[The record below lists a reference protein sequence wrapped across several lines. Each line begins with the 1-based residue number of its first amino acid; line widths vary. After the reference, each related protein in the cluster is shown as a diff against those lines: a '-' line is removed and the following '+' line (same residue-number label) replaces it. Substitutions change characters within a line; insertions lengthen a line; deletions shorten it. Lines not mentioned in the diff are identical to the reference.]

1 MAGLLGLPQMGPIP
15 PERPMAQAPGQASI
29 NGASLLQKLL
39 DPSFALPI
47 AGALM
52 GNQGNR
58 ANFANAFGAAGQSM
72 MKAKETNR
80 TKAYFEKAAPEYAEM
95 LAGGAP
101 MGEVWKTYM
110 EARKA
115 QPTATDDIKE
125 FQFAKQSGQF
135 DGSFTD
141 WQTKGVKDQDATFGR
156 EQNLRK
162 EYGATPEYK
171 RYDDV
176 RAAYERIRSSAQR
189 ESGAGDL
196 GTIFGFMKMLDPGS
210 VVREGEF
217 ANAENSA
224 GVPERVRG
232 LYNRVMQGERLTP
245 EQRAEFVATADSL
258 YQNESQRISGL
269 NERFS
274 SIAGQH
280 QLDPGRI
287 VVQPAKYD
295 PLGKAGGAGGADPLG
310 IR

>member
-29 NGASLLQKLL
+29 NGMDLLKKLL

-47 AGALM
+47 ASALM

-58 ANFANAFGAAGQSM
+58 QNFASAFGQAGQGIL
-72 MKAKETNR
+72 KAKETNR
-80 TKAYFEKAAPEYAEM
+80 TKEF
-95 LAGGAP
+95 LAKNSPDLAQALEGGAP
-101 MGEVWKTYM
+101 MGEIWKSYLET
-110 EARKA
+110 RKA
-115 QPTATDDIKE
+115 QPASTDDIKE
-125 FQFAKQSGQF
+125 FEFAKRSGQF
-135 DGSFTD
+135 EGSFTD

-162 EYGATPEYK
+162 EYSATPEYK

-232 LYNRVMQGERLTP
+232 LYNRIMAGERLTP

-274 SIAGQH
+274 GIAGEH
-280 QLDPGRI
+280 QLEPGRI

-295 PLGKAGGAGGADPLG
+295 PLGKAGGADPLG